1 MCYFPFLKLSFLPGM
16 DGSRQ
21 ELSNSEVHGIPDM
34 GGPSSRDEGTEADEK
49 NTMLNKRKATI
60 KRKANLLKDDKEKS
74 KKKKKKKIQRVQ
86 RPNYT
91 VQHGEDMLLIISNV
105 SQFDSVWK
113 PKRKGCKRKKAKT
126 KTTSV
131 RKKIEP
137 TKPKVSKATEEDL
150 GNDADV
156 KKSETALSFDWGQR
170 MPVEVLV
177 KIFELVVFQD
187 GAIPFLCR

>member
-1 MCYFPFLKLSFLPGM
+1 M
-16 DGSRQ
+16 DGSNR
-21 ELSNSEVHGIPDM
+21 ELSTSEVHGIPDQ
-34 GGPSSRDEGTEADEK
+34 GGPSSQHVGTGKDKKNLTPDKKKTTMKRKVNSLTDEK
-49 NTMLNKRKATI
+49 G
-60 KRKANLLKDDKEKS
+60 
-74 KKKKKKKIQRVQ
+74 KKKKKKKKRIQRVQ

-131 RKKIEP
+131 RRKRHP
-137 TKPKVSKATEEDL
+137 TKPRVSKVTGKVL
-150 GNDADV
+150 SNDADLEE
-156 KKSETALSFDWGQR
+156 SETALSFDWGQR

-177 KIFELVVFQD
+177 KIFELVVLQD